1 MARVGFAKMAQSVPA
16 GKNLDQN
23 SGILVSHGPRGV
35 MIPCQGHFRIFL
47 SYSPIQAIA
56 VIHDGRTL
64 SARRGSEA
72 NCCLGEVGF
81 VWQRTPGGTVRKR
94 DGRDAAS
101 KILAASP
108 FHSQWVSGFTT
119 LDSVSVWIQWVSGF
133 TAGGVRLNPPYTT
146 HEESMVVVAPSRA
159 SMAPSMATSNLP
171 LAGLASLIVTEF
183 EEAT

>member
-1 MARVGFAKMAQSVPA
+1 MAQSVPA

-35 MIPCQGHFRIFL
+35 MIARQGPFRVPL
-47 SYSPIQAIA
+47 SSYPPILAIA
-56 VIHDGRTL
+56 VIHVGRTL

-101 KILAASP
+101 KIRAASP

-146 HEESMVVVAPSRA
+146 HKESTVVITPSRA